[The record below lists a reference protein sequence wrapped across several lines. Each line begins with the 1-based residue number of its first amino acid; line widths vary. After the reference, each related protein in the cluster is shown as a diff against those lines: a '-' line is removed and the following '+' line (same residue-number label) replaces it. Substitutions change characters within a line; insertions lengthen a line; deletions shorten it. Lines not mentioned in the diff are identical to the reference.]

1 MDRKSTITPR
11 SLLAVIFLVLALG
24 LVMWVTFFTPRGCGM
39 ECQPTFPY
47 YTFGQCL
54 LRWAVRVGN
63 RGRMHF
69 V

>member
-54 LRWAVRVGN
+54 LR
-63 RGRMHF
+63 
-69 V
+69 